1 MASRVP
7 EININQGGNTML
19 KQLAGTVLR
28 GVISDIF
35 SEARREKVN
44 EAATLFEGWEATT
57 NMVLK
62 NSNSN
67 DVKSNIEEFEATQ
80 SEYREGSKEWNAIQS
95 NLNSLN
101 EYYDILIDKNEQILE
116 DAGIEGKLKKYTAI
130 ANHFTSQNQY
140 DLKGITEA
148 LDLLNNDIDILEKSI
163 NTEDPSSP
171 KDQIAIKTLGA
182 LEGLQFELKNQ
193 QRTAQINSDFN
204 KSYID
209 YNFKLDKLKTD
220 PELYKSEGSK
230 LMEELSSY
238 VSDNSAY
245 LSKKSIDLLSDEQE
259 EFITWLS
266 GFQGLDTIEKWE
278 KQQWTSSAAE
288 DLLKS
293 GKQELLVSMGANDK
307 TGIRRAFGNIES
319 AIRQEQSFRKQSDT
333 FQRSQLKDFSRDV
346 LSQISPIANKIDN
359 KLGGKGANREI
370 AVKRLPDELTQQGG
384 AYNPLVSTPST
395 LFDNFNIETAEN
407 AQYYKQSIGK
417 EIAKFVSVS
426 DINGAG
432 FTKQEQKDIKNIL
445 GEGLSN
451 TNVSTQ
457 DYDNLYKILSKANT
471 PKGLDW
477 FVNIGDDIKDK
488 EERYTNELYK
498 EYLSLYK
505 IIYDSDQRAKRGIF
519 RSVYGND
526 LQDIRD
532 VGSGT
537 IYKSEMDALIKSTI
551 P

>member
-1 MASRVP
+1 
-7 EININQGGNTML
+7 ML

-44 EAATLFEGWEATT
+44 EAATLFEGWNATTEAT
-57 NMVLK
+57 LK

-67 DVKSNIEEFEATQ
+67 DVKSNIEELEVTQ
-80 SEYREGSKEWNAIQS
+80 SEYREGSKEWNAIQA

-101 EYYDILIDKNEQILE
+101 EHYSMLIDKNEQILE
-116 DAGIEGKLKKYTAI
+116 DAGIQGELKKHTAI
-130 ANHFTSQNQY
+130 ANHFTLRNQY
-140 DLKGITEA
+140 DVKGITEA
-148 LDLLNNDIDILEKSI
+148 LDLLNNDIDIIEKGI
-163 NTEDPSSP
+163 NEKDPSSP
-171 KDQIAIKTLGA
+171 DDKLAIETLGA
-182 LEGLQFELKNQ
+182 LEGKRFALNNQLKV
-193 QRTAQINSDFN
+193 AQINEDFN

-238 VSDNSAY
+238 VSDNSAF
-245 LSKKSIDLLSDEQE
+245 LSEQAKNRLTDEQE
-259 EFITWLS
+259 EFTTWLS
-266 GFQGLDTIEKWE
+266 GFEGLDTIEKWE

-333 FQRSQLKDFSRDV
+333 FQRSQIKDFSRDV

-370 AVKRLPDELTQQGG
+370 AVKRLPDDLTQQGG

-432 FTKQEQKDIKNIL
+432 FTEEEQKDIKNIL

-477 FVNIGDDIKDK
+477 FTNPFSDDIKNK

-498 EYLSLYK
+498 DYLSLYK

-537 IYKSEMDALIKSTI
+537 KYDAEFDALKKSVI